1 MEINPRFAPAGAS
14 ADVRPSWMF
23 DQIEADSELDFV
35 IGLRRE
41 GGDAHAIAT
50 MRNHWQHYLTDEM
63 LDTAV
68 ELGINAVRIPVGY
81 WITEPPVGGTS
92 AYEYGFSAEGF
103 VTGGLNH
110 LQAMLPKL
118 RTRGITALL
127 DVHSLPCGQACISNG
142 RGGCMHVLTTALRP
156 LLPRGQACISN
167 GLSCD
172 APYAFASSNDSMAGV
187 VVGTILVLKVDHSV
201 REGIAHARNDAWQ

>member
-1 MEINPRFAPAGAS
+1 MRSVCPWATGSPRARARGSCSHAS
-14 ADVRPSWMF
+14 AHH
-23 DQIEADSELDFV
+23 
-35 IGLRRE
+35 G
-41 GGDAHAIAT
+41 AHCVSP
-50 MRNHWQHYLTDEM
+50 Q
-63 LDTAV
+63 
-68 ELGINAVRIPVGY
+68 VRIPVGY
-81 WITEPPVGGTS
+81 WITEPPVGGSS

-156 LLPRGQACISN
+156 P
-167 GLSCD
+167 
-172 APYAFASSNDSMAGV
+172 SSWPGMHLQRP
-187 VVGTILVLKVDHSV
+187 LVRCAV
-201 REGIAHARNDAWQ
+201 RLRIE

>member
-35 IGLRRE
+35 IGLRQE

-68 ELGINAVRIPVGY
+68 ELGINAVRMPVGY
-81 WITEPPVGGTS
+81 WITARSSPWE
-92 AYEYGFSAEGF
+92 
-103 VTGGLNH
+103 
-110 LQAMLPKL
+110 
-118 RTRGITALL
+118 LL
-127 DVHSLPCGQACISNG
+127 ACKCSP
-142 RGGCMHVLTTALRP
+142 RRP
-156 LLPRGQACISN
+156 LRLPTGPLCSKWN
-167 GLSCD
+167 
-172 APYAFASSNDSMAGV
+172 ASS
-187 VVGTILVLKVDHSV
+187 
-201 REGIAHARNDAWQ
+201 